1 MQLMRSTQTELLP
14 WVWCLVPVRQE
25 DVREKSPPA
34 MFLVCRRKHSVA
46 VAGT

>member
-1 MQLMRSTQTELLP
+1 MQLFRNTQTELVP

-34 MFLVCRRKHSVA
+34 VFLLCRRKLSLA

>member
-1 MQLMRSTQTELLP
+1 MQLIRNTQTELLP

-34 MFLVCRRKHSVA
+34 VFPVCRRKHSLV
-46 VAGT
+46 VPGT